1 MSVDFPDDLRTQGN
15 PIVLAPGATPRLTV
29 RVQLLEAWDAVLVDC
44 PVNEPVV
51 AVKVAALAVL
61 DPAADFHDDFV
72 VKHRGVEVRDES
84 RGLAD
89 ADIPPH
95 ATLSISHR
103 RRRPVR

>member
-1 MSVDFPDDLRTQGN
+1 MSADFPDNLRTRGA
-15 PIVLAPGATPRLTV
+15 PIVLAPDATPRTTV
-29 RVQLLEAWDAVLVDC
+29 RVQLLESWDAVLVDC
-44 PVNEPVV
+44 PANEPVV

-84 RGLAD
+84 CGLAD
-89 ADIPPH
+89 AQIPVH
-95 ATLSISHR
+95 ATISLSHR

>member
-1 MSVDFPDDLRTQGN
+1 MSADFPDSLRTHGD
-15 PIVLAPGATPRLTV
+15 PIVLAPGATPRTTV
-29 RVQLLEAWDAVLVDC
+29 RVQLLEAWDAVLVDA
-44 PVNEPVV
+44 PVNEPVL

-61 DPAADFHDDFV
+61 DPTADFHDDFV

-84 RGLAD
+84 CGLAD
-89 ADIPPH
+89 AGIPLH